1 MASSSGGRNS
11 KLLARSLLSIFSP
24 QVRIIM
30 HRLTA
35 STRSISKHCFPDKLV
50 VRYSAKPFGK
60 QSTRFLMRRSFSV
73 ESDYST
79 AATRKRMFQLLSLNS
94 FTHEEILQAHNRYL
108 SAQTDPGSELV
119 GLTRTVWPDTTAS
132 LTAVEFEARI
142 LSLATKLDKQNM
154 LPLILSYIG
163 TGMSIG
169 VIIPVLPLMVK
180 ELDLPTSSF
189 GLVVSTFGL
198 ARLLGNIPAAGAV
211 ETWGRKPTLVAGIT
225 VCGASLALVSLTL
238 LPGMGVPW
246 LIGCRFISGLGVAAF
261 GAAANMIISD
271 ISNPINRTRTFAPV
285 LTSFQLGTSLGPV
298 AGGLIVASVGI
309 MDTYLVVGASIA
321 SIGLLNAIFLNESK
335 PSRNISELSASSVI
349 SPQVETSPSK
359 RFGLSA
365 TINKWRYLL
374 RTSPPLRNMIT
385 MNGIYWVALSGTQM
399 VLLPL
404 FLVSEPLSLVPEQLG
419 LAFALMS
426 LVNVAVSQPVAILT
440 DKYIGKVNSII
451 LGTSLFA
458 LSTMYLPQVTSV
470 NELWATLVVMSAGS
484 TFLST
489 VPSALAADLS
499 TSEDRAQTMA
509 LLRTSGDIG
518 MLVGSICGGAFAQ
531 LTSLYLAIESNSVLL
546 LLATVLYGAKNVS
559 SIRLPPKK

>member
-1 MASSSGGRNS
+1 MTSSSGGRNS
-11 KLLARSLLSIFSP
+11 KLLARSFLSIFRP
-24 QVRIIM
+24 QVDI
-30 HRLTA
+30 L
-35 STRSISKHCFPDKLV
+35 SFSEKLV
-50 VRYSAKPFGK
+50 FRNSAKPFFGK
-60 QSTRFLMRRSFSV
+60 YPRRFMGRRLFSSQ
-73 ESDYST
+73 SDYST
-79 AATRKRMFQLLSLNS
+79 AATRQRMFQLLSLNS
-94 FTHEEILQAHNRYL
+94 FTREEIVQAHDRYL
-108 SAQTDPGSELV
+108 SAQAESGCELTN
-119 GLTRTVWPDTTAS
+119 LTRTIWPDATGK
-132 LTAVEFEARI
+132 LTIIEFESRI
-142 LSLATKLDKQNM
+142 LSLANKLDTQHM

-321 SIGLLNAIFLNESK
+321 SIGLLNAVFLEESK
-335 PSRNISELSASSVI
+335 PSMKISDTSTTSARST
-349 SPQVETSPSK
+349 QVEQSVSK
-359 RFGLSA
+359 RFGLNA
-365 TINKWRYLL
+365 TLNKWKYLL
-374 RTSPPLRNMIT
+374 RTSPPLRNMIG

-419 LAFALMS
+419 LTFALMS
-426 LVNVAVSQPVAILT
+426 IVNVAVSQPVAILA
-440 DKYIGKVNSII
+440 DKYIGKVKSII

-458 LSTMYLPQVTSV
+458 ISAMYLPHVTSV
-470 NELWATLVVMSAGS
+470 NDLWTTLVVMSAGS

-499 TSEDRAQTMA
+499 TTEDRAQTMA
-509 LLRTSGDIG
+509 LLRTSGDVG
-518 MLVGSICGGAFAQ
+518 MLVGSICSGAFAQ
-531 LTSLYLAIESNSVLL
+531 LTSLDLAIESNSALL
-546 LLATVLYGAKNVS
+546 LLATVLYGVNNAS
-559 SIRLPPKK
+559 SKK